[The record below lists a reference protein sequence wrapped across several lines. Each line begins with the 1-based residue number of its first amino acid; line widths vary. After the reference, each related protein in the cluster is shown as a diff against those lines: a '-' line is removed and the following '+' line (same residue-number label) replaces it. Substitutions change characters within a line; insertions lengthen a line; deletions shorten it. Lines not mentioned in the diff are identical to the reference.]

1 MIIMKKTFILLT
13 LLIVNSI
20 YSQTKVT
27 TDEHWSAYAIS
38 VQPQNEET
46 VFNIID
52 EYFSEHKL
60 DDIRVM
66 LFSILFAD
74 QSMVEAT
81 HEIVFVGNSDS
92 MSKFYSPM
100 NFTTEW
106 NLFSSKIS
114 NFIDKTVWALNG
126 RGLASTGP
134 DPTEVVYPYEQILN
148 WGPERD
154 IQKFRKAWVELNEKH
169 ERTDRSAVIFTIT
182 SSADHKCGVVLRYP
196 SYKAMLTSNAEYAK
210 NNPSWQKDWQT
221 YLKEN
226 GGGQI
231 TRNFS
236 RILLKEW

>member
-1 MIIMKKTFILLT
+1 MKKTFILLT
-13 LLIVNSI
+13 LLIANSI

-38 VQPQNEET
+38 VQPHNEET

-154 IQKFRKAWVELNEKH
+154 IQKFRKAWVELNKKH

>member
-1 MIIMKKTFILLT
+1 MKKTFILLT
-13 LLIVNSI
+13 FLFANSI

-52 EYFSEHKL
+52 EYFSEHNL

-154 IQKFRKAWVELNEKH
+154 IQKFRKAWVELNKKH

>member
-1 MIIMKKTFILLT
+1 MKKTFILLT
-13 LLIVNSI
+13 LLIANSI

-134 DPTEVVYPYEQILN
+134 DPAEVVYPYEQILN

-154 IQKFRKAWVELNEKH
+154 IQKFRKAWVELNKKH

>member
-1 MIIMKKTFILLT
+1 MKKTFILLT

-154 IQKFRKAWVELNEKH
+154 IQKFRKAWVELNKNH

>member
-13 LLIVNSI
+13 LLIFNSI

-154 IQKFRKAWVELNEKH
+154 IQKFRKAWVELNKKH

>member
-1 MIIMKKTFILLT
+1 MKKTFIIIIFLLA
-13 LLIVNSI
+13 NSI

-60 DDIRVM
+60 GDIRVM

-134 DPTEVVYPYEQILN
+134 DPTEIVYPYEQILN

-154 IQKFRKAWVELNEKH
+154 IQKFRKAWVELNKKH

>member
-1 MIIMKKTFILLT
+1 MKKTFILLT
-13 LLIVNSI
+13 LLIANSI

-60 DDIRVM
+60 DNIRVM

-134 DPTEVVYPYEQILN
+134 DPTEVIYPYEQILN

-154 IQKFRKAWVELNEKH
+154 IQKFRKAWVELNKKH

>member
-1 MIIMKKTFILLT
+1 MKKTFIIIIFLLANT
-13 LLIVNSI
+13 I

-134 DPTEVVYPYEQILN
+134 DPTEVLYPYEQILN

-154 IQKFRKAWVELNEKH
+154 IQKFRKAWVELNKKH

-196 SYKAMLTSNAEYAK
+196 SYKAMLTSNAEYVK

>member
-13 LLIVNSI
+13 FLIVNSI

-154 IQKFRKAWVELNEKH
+154 IQKFRKAWVELNKKH

>member
-1 MIIMKKTFILLT
+1 MKKTFILLT
-13 LLIVNSI
+13 LLIANSI

-134 DPTEVVYPYEQILN
+134 DPTEIVYPYEQILN

-154 IQKFRKAWVELNEKH
+154 IQKFRKAWVELNKKH

-182 SSADHKCGVVLRYP
+182 SSADHKCGVVLRCP

>member
-1 MIIMKKTFILLT
+1 MKKTFILLT
-13 LLIVNSI
+13 LLIANSI

-134 DPTEVVYPYEQILN
+134 DPTEIVYPYEQILN

-154 IQKFRKAWVELNEKH
+154 IQKFRKAWVELNKKH

-210 NNPSWQKDWQT
+210 NNPSCQKDWQT

-226 GGGQI
+226 GG
-231 TRNFS
+231 
-236 RILLKEW
+236 

>member
-1 MIIMKKTFILLT
+1 MKKTFILLT
-13 LLIVNSI
+13 LLIINSI

-154 IQKFRKAWVELNEKH
+154 IQKFRKAWVELNKKH

>member
-1 MIIMKKTFILLT
+1 MKKTFILLT

-154 IQKFRKAWVELNEKH
+154 IQKFRKAWVELNKKH

>member
-13 LLIVNSI
+13 LLIINSI

-154 IQKFRKAWVELNEKH
+154 IQKFRKAWVELNKKH

>member
-1 MIIMKKTFILLT
+1 MKKTFILLT
-13 LLIVNSI
+13 FLFANLI
-20 YSQTKVT
+20 YGQTKVT

-154 IQKFRKAWVELNEKH
+154 IQKFRKAWVELNKKH

>member
-1 MIIMKKTFILLT
+1 MKKTFILLT
-13 LLIVNSI
+13 LLIANLI

-134 DPTEVVYPYEQILN
+134 DPTEIVYPYEQILN

-154 IQKFRKAWVELNEKH
+154 IQKFRKAWVELNKKH

>member
-1 MIIMKKTFILLT
+1 MKKTFILLT
-13 LLIVNSI
+13 FLFANSI

-134 DPTEVVYPYEQILN
+134 DPTEIVYPYEQILN

-154 IQKFRKAWVELNEKH
+154 IQKFRKAWVELNKKH

>member
-1 MIIMKKTFILLT
+1 MKKTFIIIIFLLANT
-13 LLIVNSI
+13 I

-60 DDIRVM
+60 GDIRVM

-154 IQKFRKAWVELNEKH
+154 IQKFRKAWVELNKKH

>member
-1 MIIMKKTFILLT
+1 M
-13 LLIVNSI
+13 SI
-20 YSQTKVT
+20 
-27 TDEHWSAYAIS
+27 
-38 VQPQNEET
+38 
-46 VFNIID
+46 F
-52 EYFSEHKL
+52 L
-60 DDIRVM
+60 
-66 LFSILFAD
+66 
-74 QSMVEAT
+74 VEAT

-154 IQKFRKAWVELNEKH
+154 IQKFRKAWVELNKKH

>member
-1 MIIMKKTFILLT
+1 MKKTFILLT
-13 LLIVNSI
+13 LLIANSI

-60 DDIRVM
+60 DNIRVM

-134 DPTEVVYPYEQILN
+134 DPTEIVYPYEQILN

-154 IQKFRKAWVELNEKH
+154 IQKFRKAWVELNKKH

>member
-1 MIIMKKTFILLT
+1 MKKTFILLT
-13 LLIVNSI
+13 LLIANSI

-134 DPTEVVYPYEQILN
+134 DPTEVIYPYEQILN

-154 IQKFRKAWVELNEKH
+154 IQKFRKAWVELNKKH

-231 TRNFS
+231 TRNFT

>member
-134 DPTEVVYPYEQILN
+134 DPTEIVYPYEQILN

-154 IQKFRKAWVELNEKH
+154 IQKFRKAWVELNKKH

>member
-1 MIIMKKTFILLT
+1 MKKTFILLT
-13 LLIVNSI
+13 FLFANSI

-92 MSKFYSPM
+92 MSKLYSPM

-154 IQKFRKAWVELNEKH
+154 IQKFRKAWVELNKKH

>member
-1 MIIMKKTFILLT
+1 MKKTFILLT

>member
-1 MIIMKKTFILLT
+1 MIIMKKTFLLLT

-154 IQKFRKAWVELNEKH
+154 IQKFRKAWVELNKKH

>member
-1 MIIMKKTFILLT
+1 MKKTFILLT
-13 LLIVNSI
+13 LLIANSI

-154 IQKFRKAWVELNEKH
+154 IQKFRKAWVELNKKH

>member
-1 MIIMKKTFILLT
+1 MKKTFILLT
-13 LLIVNSI
+13 FLFANSI

-154 IQKFRKAWVELNEKH
+154 IQKFRKAWVELNKKH

>member
-1 MIIMKKTFILLT
+1 MKKILCTILLFS
-13 LLIVNSI
+13 LSLS

-27 TDEHWSAYAIS
+27 PDEHWSAYAIS

-52 EYFSEHKL
+52 EYFSEYKL
-60 DDIRVM
+60 DDIKVM

-74 QSMVEAT
+74 DSMSEAT

-114 NFIDKTVWALNG
+114 NFIEKTIWALNG
-126 RGLASTGP
+126 TGLASTGP
-134 DPTEVVYPYEQILN
+134 DPSEVVYPYERILN

-154 IQKFRKAWVELNEKH
+154 IQKFRKAWVELNTKH

-182 SSADHKCGVVLRYP
+182 SSAEHKSGVVLRYP
-196 SYKAMLTSNAEYAK
+196 TYKAMLTSNAEYAR

-226 GGGQI
+226 GGGEI
-231 TRNFS
+231 TRNFT

>member
-1 MIIMKKTFILLT
+1 MKKTFILLT
-13 LLIVNSI
+13 FLLANSI

-60 DDIRVM
+60 DNIRVM

-134 DPTEVVYPYEQILN
+134 DPTEVVFPYEQILN

-154 IQKFRKAWVELNEKH
+154 IQKFRKAWVELNNKH

>member
-1 MIIMKKTFILLT
+1 MKKTFILLT
-13 LLIVNSI
+13 LLIANSI

-134 DPTEVVYPYEQILN
+134 DPTEVIYPYEQILN

-154 IQKFRKAWVELNEKH
+154 IQKFRKAWVELNKKH

-236 RILLKEW
+236 RILLKDW

>member
-1 MIIMKKTFILLT
+1 MKKTFILLT
-13 LLIVNSI
+13 LLIANSI

-134 DPTEVVYPYEQILN
+134 DPTEIVYPYEQILN

-154 IQKFRKAWVELNEKH
+154 IQKFRKAWVELNKKH

-210 NNPSWQKDWQT
+210 NNSSWQKDWQT

>member
-1 MIIMKKTFILLT
+1 MVEIIAIDGPASVGKSTLAKKISNYYEVPLLNSGRLYRAVALKIIDKKININNKYKILQCAKFL
-13 LLIVNSI
+13 
-20 YSQTKVT
+20 
-27 TDEHWSAYAIS
+27 TDE
-38 VQPQNEET
+38 NLR
-46 VFNIID
+46 
-52 EYFSEHKL
+52 SE
-60 DDIRVM
+60 
-66 LFSILFAD
+66 
-74 QSMVEAT
+74 
-81 HEIVFVGNSDS
+81 
-92 MSKFYSPM
+92 
-100 NFTTEW
+100 

-134 DPTEVVYPYEQILN
+134 DPTEIVYPYEQILN

-154 IQKFRKAWVELNEKH
+154 IQKFRKAWVELNKKH

>member
-1 MIIMKKTFILLT
+1 MKKTFILLT

-134 DPTEVVYPYEQILN
+134 DPTEVVYPYEQIIN

-154 IQKFRKAWVELNEKH
+154 IQKFRKAWVELNKKH

>member
-1 MIIMKKTFILLT
+1 MKKTFILLT
-13 LLIVNSI
+13 LLIANSI

-134 DPTEVVYPYEQILN
+134 DPTEIVYPYEQILN

-154 IQKFRKAWVELNEKH
+154 IQKFRKAWVELNKKH

-236 RILLKEW
+236 RNP

>member
-134 DPTEVVYPYEQILN
+134 DPTKVVYPYEQILN

-154 IQKFRKAWVELNEKH
+154 IQKFRKAWVELNKKH

>member
-1 MIIMKKTFILLT
+1 MKKTFILLT
-13 LLIVNSI
+13 FLLANSI

-60 DDIRVM
+60 DNIRVM

-154 IQKFRKAWVELNEKH
+154 IQKFRKAWVELNKKH

>member
-154 IQKFRKAWVELNEKH
+154 IQKFRKAWVELNKKH

>member
-1 MIIMKKTFILLT
+1 MKKTFILLT

-134 DPTEVVYPYEQILN
+134 DPTDVVYPYEQILN

-154 IQKFRKAWVELNEKH
+154 IQKFRKAWVELNKKH

>member
-1 MIIMKKTFILLT
+1 MKKTFILLA
-13 LLIVNSI
+13 LLIANSI

-134 DPTEVVYPYEQILN
+134 DPTEIVYPYEQILN

-154 IQKFRKAWVELNEKH
+154 IQKFRKAWVELNKKH